1 MQCLSCG
8 VRYRVLHGQPRERP
22 CVHYLIHRFSL
33 SSLYTVVRGPLCS
46 PPISVDC
53 FVSSKHIPGHKLT
66 LYFSFLLLHSLGS
79 FPVHQPLLLCAGV
92 IFLFFSPPLS
102 LLSFLSPIPSSLP
115 PLSLLSLLPPSLP
128 PLISIHHY
136 REKALPSLEIRLP
149 LLLCKRD
156 GQGAQRMLHSRR
168 IPVRIHT

>member
-79 FPVHQPLLLCAGV
+79 FHVHQPLLLCAGV

-115 PLSLLSLLPPSLP
+115 PLSLLSFLSSLSPFSHSLLSLPPFLTSSLPPSSHLHT
-128 PLISIHHY
+128 PL
-136 REKALPSLEIRLP
+136 
-149 LLLCKRD
+149 
-156 GQGAQRMLHSRR
+156 QGESA
-168 IPVRIHT
+168 T